1 MSKKSGYQYC
11 GGQDHSWS
19 PNRRDFMFTGAL
31 GGMGLGLTLGDLLT
45 NEAHAAGEDWKDVA
59 KQSKP
64 GKAKNIIQI
73 YLPGGSAHQETW
85 DPKYLAPQEYRGPL
99 GSVETKIR
107 GERFSQYL
115 PKSAAIADKLT
126 VIRSLTHSEAAHERG
141 THNMM
146 TGVRPSPATV
156 FPSFGSIV
164 SHEFGPRNNLPP
176 YVAIP
181 SQSGYGGT
189 GYLGSAYGA
198 FSLGA
203 DPGSSSFR
211 VRDLA
216 LPGGIDAKRFEKRKS
231 MRGIVDAHFSSLEKA
246 DTLAGM
252 DTFYQRA
259 YAMISSPKARAAFDI
274 NQEPAKVR
282 DRYGRNTAGGRL
294 LLARRL
300 VEAGVR
306 MVTTTYGG
314 WDMHSNIA
322 NSIRSQVPSLDQ
334 AFAALISDLD
344 ERGLLD
350 DTLVMI
356 TSEFSRTPKIN
367 RSAGRDHWPKVL
379 SVVMAGGGMKRG
391 YIHGAS
397 DPTGSEPD
405 EDPVSVPD
413 WAATVYSLMGI
424 DPLRRLIGPGNR
436 PMPINYDGEIIKEAL
451 A

>member
-31 GGMGLGLTLGDLLT
+31 GGMGLGLPLGDLLT

-115 PKSAAIADKLT
+115 TKSAAIADKLT

-164 SHEFGPRNNLPP
+164 SHEFGPRKNLPP

-216 LPGGIDAKRFEKRKS
+216 LPSGIDEKRFTKRKD
-231 MRGIVDAHFSSLEKA
+231 MRSIVDAHFSSLEKA

-259 YAMISSPKARAAFDI
+259 YAMISSPEARAAFDI
-274 NQEPAKVR
+274 NKEPAKVR

-294 LLARRL
+294 LLARR
-300 VEAGVR
+300 VWKPACAWSPPPTVVGTCT
-306 MVTTTYGG
+306 VT
-314 WDMHSNIA
+314 SPA
-322 NSIRSQVPSLDQ
+322 
-334 AFAALISDLD
+334 AF
-344 ERGLLD
+344 
-350 DTLVMI
+350 
-356 TSEFSRTPKIN
+356 
-367 RSAGRDHWPKVL
+367 SAKCRRWT
-379 SVVMAGGGMKRG
+379 R
-391 YIHGAS
+391 
-397 DPTGSEPD
+397 
-405 EDPVSVPD
+405 
-413 WAATVYSLMGI
+413 
-424 DPLRRLIGPGNR
+424 PLPH
-436 PMPINYDGEIIKEAL
+436 
-451 A
+451 